1 MIPRVDVW
9 VIALLV
15 TGRSAVLNE
24 TNSGA
29 VLLMYPALVEPS
41 TFILT
46 GLATSVN
53 NVWCSLVD
61 FSLDNFLGT
70 NSDENGDDDHNNVD
84 GFSRRAVVDICRS
97 NVDVGELGGEGDNSR
112 DEECIETHAAGC
124 KYGCGVMRR
133 EDTVSRDDGY

>member
-1 MIPRVDVW
+1 
-9 VIALLV
+9 
-15 TGRSAVLNE
+15 
-24 TNSGA
+24 
-29 VLLMYPALVEPS
+29 MYSALVEPS
-41 TFILT
+41 TLILT

-53 NVWCSLVD
+53 NVWCGLVD

-70 NSDENGDDDHNNVD
+70 DSDENGDDDHNNVD

-97 NVDVGELGGEGDNSR
+97 DVDVGELGGEGDNSR

-124 KYGCGVMRR
+124 KYGCSVMRR